1 MKENSHCIRNQ
12 ILLREEN
19 LIMKP
24 TTKILDRIR
33 KNTERNNEEV
43 FTRLYRYMLGP
54 DMYYRAYQNLYAN
67 KGAAT
72 RGVDDDTADGFSEE
86 KINGIISAITD
97 GSYTPKPVRR
107 EYIQKK
113 HNSKKKR
120 LLGIP
125 TFTDKLVQEV
135 LRMILEAVYE
145 PVFLPT
151 SHGFRPGRSCHTA
164 LGDIRHG
171 FNGIKWFIEGDIK
184 GFFDNIDHQVLPVLI
199 GKKIKDARLIQL
211 VQKMLKAGYME
222 DWKYHDTI
230 SGTPQGGIISPLL
243 ANIYLHELDKFVQQL
258 QSEFD
263 RARQQE
269 LTPEY
274 IAMQNKLACNKR
286 HLSKANNRKVVERFL
301 QEKRMLRAQMLRLP
315 AKSQTD
321 KRLKYVRYADDFIIG
336 IKGSK
341 EECEKIKQKIKEFLA
356 MELKLELSEEKTLI
370 THSANYARFLG
381 YDICVR
387 RNNQIKRDS
396 RGFSK
401 RTLSNIV
408 ELNVPLKDKI
418 ERYLFDNDIV
428 EQVNGEL
435 RSKKRNGLIRFTDLE
450 ILTIYNAELRGI
462 CNYYCMASNFNAL
475 HYFAYL
481 MEYSCLKTLAGKHKS
496 MISKIKRKY
505 RDGQGNWSIPYE
517 TRKGVKRMSFAKY
530 QESKKM
536 KAAQDKLPNAAVKA
550 MHSVNSFDSRLK
562 AHTCELCGKTDS
574 RLYEVHHVKRL
585 KDLNGKSIWERAMI
599 ARKRKTIVLCYECH
613 HAIHDGKF

>member
-1 MKENSHCIRNQ
+1 MENTMKPATAILENIRQNSERNQ
-12 ILLREEN
+12 DEI
-19 LIMKP
+19 
-24 TTKILDRIR
+24 
-33 KNTERNNEEV
+33 
-43 FTRLYRYMLGP
+43 FTRLFRYMLRP
-54 DMYYRAYQNLYAN
+54 ELYYLAYKNLYAN
-67 KGAAT
+67 QGAAT
-72 RGVDDDTADGFSEE
+72 RGINTDTADGFSEAKVE
-86 KINGIISAITD
+86 RIIKALSD
-97 GSYTPKPVRR
+97 RSYIPSPVRR
-107 EYIQKK
+107 TYIP
-113 HNSKKKR
+113 KR
-120 LLGIP
+120 NGRLRPLGIP

-286 HLSKANNRKVVERFL
+286 HLSKANNRKVVEQLL

-428 EQVNGEL
+428 EQVSGEL

-496 MISKIKRKY
+496 KISKIKRKY

-599 ARKRKTIVLCYECH
+599 ARKRKTIVLCCECH

>member
-1 MKENSHCIRNQ
+1 
-12 ILLREEN
+12 
-19 LIMKP
+19 
-24 TTKILDRIR
+24 
-33 KNTERNNEEV
+33 
-43 FTRLYRYMLGP
+43 
-54 DMYYRAYQNLYAN
+54 
-67 KGAAT
+67 
-72 RGVDDDTADGFSEE
+72 
-86 KINGIISAITD
+86 
-97 GSYTPKPVRR
+97 
-107 EYIQKK
+107 
-113 HNSKKKR
+113 
-120 LLGIP
+120 
-125 TFTDKLVQEV
+125 
-135 LRMILEAVYE
+135 
-145 PVFLPT
+145 
-151 SHGFRPGRSCHTA
+151 
-164 LGDIRHG
+164 
-171 FNGIKWFIEGDIK
+171 
-184 GFFDNIDHQVLPVLI
+184 
-199 GKKIKDARLIQL
+199 
-211 VQKMLKAGYME
+211 
-222 DWKYHDTI
+222 
-230 SGTPQGGIISPLL
+230 
-243 ANIYLHELDKFVQQL
+243 
-258 QSEFD
+258 
-263 RARQQE
+263 
-269 LTPEY
+269 
-274 IAMQNKLACNKR
+274 MQNKLACNKR
-286 HLSKANNRKVVERFL
+286 RLSKANNRKAVEQLL

-496 MISKIKRKY
+496 KISKIKRKY

-585 KDLNGKSIWERAMI
+585 KDLDGKSIWERAMI

>member
-1 MKENSHCIRNQ
+1 MENTMKPATAILENIRQNSERNQ
-12 ILLREEN
+12 DEI
-19 LIMKP
+19 
-24 TTKILDRIR
+24 
-33 KNTERNNEEV
+33 
-43 FTRLYRYMLGP
+43 FTRLFRYMLRP
-54 DMYYRAYQNLYAN
+54 ELYYLAYKNLYAN
-67 KGAAT
+67 QGAAT
-72 RGVDDDTADGFSEE
+72 RGVNTDTADGFSEAKVE
-86 KINGIISAITD
+86 RIIKALSD
-97 GSYTPKPVRR
+97 GSYIPPPVRR
-107 EYIQKK
+107 TYIP
-113 HNSKKKR
+113 KR
-120 LLGIP
+120 NGRLRPLGIP

-135 LRMILEAVYE
+135 LRMILEAIYE

-164 LGDIRHG
+164 LDDIRHG

-222 DWKYHDTI
+222 NWKCHDTV

-286 HLSKANNRKVVERFL
+286 RLSKANNRKVVEQLL

-496 MISKIKRKY
+496 KISKIKRKY

-517 TRKGVKRMSFAKY
+517 TRKCVKRMSFAKY

>member
-1 MKENSHCIRNQ
+1 MPHMENT
-12 ILLREEN
+12 
-19 LIMKP
+19 MKP
-24 TTKILDRIR
+24 ATAILENIR
-33 KNTERNNEEV
+33 QNSERNKDEI
-43 FTRLYRYMLGP
+43 FTRLFRYMLRP
-54 DMYYRAYQNLYAN
+54 ELYYLAYKNLYAN
-67 KGAAT
+67 QGAAT
-72 RGVDDDTADGFSEE
+72 RGINTDTADGFSEAKVE
-86 KINGIISAITD
+86 RIIKALSD
-97 GSYTPKPVRR
+97 GSYIPSPVRR
-107 EYIQKK
+107 TYIP
-113 HNSKKKR
+113 KR
-120 LLGIP
+120 NGRLRPLGIP

-211 VQKMLKAGYME
+211 VQKMLKAGYVE
-222 DWKYHDTI
+222 DWKYQDTI

-258 QSEFD
+258 QEEFD

-286 HLSKANNRKVVERFL
+286 RLSKANNRKAVEQLL

-408 ELNVPLKDKI
+408 ELCVPLRDKI

-496 MISKIKRKY
+496 KISKIKRKY
-505 RDGQGNWSIPYE
+505 RDGQGNWNIPYE

-599 ARKRKTIVLCYECH
+599 ARKRKTIVLCCECH

>member
-1 MKENSHCIRNQ
+1 MENTMKPATAILENIRQNSERNQ
-12 ILLREEN
+12 DEI
-19 LIMKP
+19 
-24 TTKILDRIR
+24 
-33 KNTERNNEEV
+33 
-43 FTRLYRYMLGP
+43 FTRLFRYMLRP
-54 DMYYRAYQNLYAN
+54 ELYYLAYKNLYAN
-67 KGAAT
+67 QGAAT
-72 RGVDDDTADGFSEE
+72 RGVNTDTADGFSEAKVE
-86 KINGIISAITD
+86 RIIKALSD
-97 GSYTPKPVRR
+97 GSYIPPPVRR
-107 EYIQKK
+107 TYIP
-113 HNSKKKR
+113 KR
-120 LLGIP
+120 NGRLRPLGIP

-135 LRMILEAVYE
+135 LRMILEAIYE

-222 DWKYHDTI
+222 NWKCHDTV

-286 HLSKANNRKVVERFL
+286 RLSKANNRKVVEQLL

-496 MISKIKRKY
+496 KISKIKRKY
-505 RDGQGNWSIPYE
+505 RDGQCNWSIPYE
-517 TRKGVKRMSFAKY
+517 TRKGVRRMSFAKY

>member
-1 MKENSHCIRNQ
+1 MKPATAILENIRQNSERNQ
-12 ILLREEN
+12 DEI
-19 LIMKP
+19 
-24 TTKILDRIR
+24 
-33 KNTERNNEEV
+33 
-43 FTRLYRYMLGP
+43 FTRLFRYMLRP
-54 DMYYRAYQNLYAN
+54 ELYYLAYKNLYAN
-67 KGAAT
+67 QGAAT
-72 RGVDDDTADGFSEE
+72 RGVNTDTADGFSEAKVE
-86 KINGIISAITD
+86 RIIKALSD
-97 GSYTPKPVRR
+97 GSYIPPPVRR
-107 EYIQKK
+107 TYIP
-113 HNSKKKR
+113 KR
-120 LLGIP
+120 NGRLRPLGIP

-164 LGDIRHG
+164 LDDIRHG

-222 DWKYHDTI
+222 NWKCHDTV

-286 HLSKANNRKVVERFL
+286 RLSKANNRKVVEQLL

-496 MISKIKRKY
+496 KISKIKRKY
-505 RDGQGNWSIPYE
+505 RDGQCNWSIPYE
-517 TRKGVKRMSFAKY
+517 TRKGVRRMSFAKY

>member
-1 MKENSHCIRNQ
+1 MENTMKPATAILENIRQNSERNQ
-12 ILLREEN
+12 DEI
-19 LIMKP
+19 
-24 TTKILDRIR
+24 
-33 KNTERNNEEV
+33 
-43 FTRLYRYMLGP
+43 FTRLFRYMLRP
-54 DMYYRAYQNLYAN
+54 ELYYLAYKNLYAN
-67 KGAAT
+67 QGAAT
-72 RGVDDDTADGFSEE
+72 RGINTDTADGFSEAKVE
-86 KINGIISAITD
+86 RIIKALSD
-97 GSYTPKPVRR
+97 RSYIPSPVRR
-107 EYIQKK
+107 TYIP
-113 HNSKKKR
+113 KR
-120 LLGIP
+120 NGRLRPLGIP

-211 VQKMLKAGYME
+211 VQKMLKAGYVE

-258 QSEFD
+258 QAEFD

-286 HLSKANNRKVVERFL
+286 RLSKANNRKAVEQLL

-496 MISKIKRKY
+496 KISKIKRKY

>member
-1 MKENSHCIRNQ
+1 MEKT
-12 ILLREEN
+12 
-19 LIMKP
+19 MKP
-24 TTKILDRIR
+24 ATEILENIR
-33 KNTERNNEEV
+33 QNSERNKDEI
-43 FTRLYRYMLGP
+43 FTRLFRYMLRP
-54 DMYYRAYQNLYAN
+54 ELYYLAYKNLYAN
-67 KGAAT
+67 QGASTKG
-72 RGVDDDTADGFSEE
+72 VNDDTADGFSEA
-86 KINGIISAITD
+86 KVKYIIKALSD
-97 GSYTPKPVRR
+97 GSYMPSPVRR
-107 EYIQKK
+107 TYIP
-113 HNSKKKR
+113 KR
-120 LLGIP
+120 NGRLRPLGVP

-135 LRMILEAVYE
+135 MRMILEAVYE
-145 PVFLPT
+145 PIFLPT

-164 LGDIRHG
+164 LRDIRHG
-171 FNGIKWFIEGDIK
+171 FNGVKWFIEGDIK
-184 GFFDNIDHQVLPVLI
+184 GFFDNIDQQSLTALI
-199 GKKIKDARLIQL
+199 GSKIKDARLIQL

-243 ANIYLHELDKFVQQL
+243 ANIYLHELDMFVRQL
-258 QSEFD
+258 QMEFD
-263 RARQQE
+263 QPRQQNFTSE
-269 LTPEY
+269 YYAAQSKLNRNRKSLNKANTPEEF
-274 IAMQNKLACNKR
+274 
-286 HLSKANNRKVVERFL
+286 ERL
-301 QEKRMLRAQMLRLP
+301 LCEKRELRAQMLRLP
-315 AKSQTD
+315 AKSPTD

-341 EECEKIKQKIKEFLA
+341 EECERIKLQIRGFLA
-356 MELKLELSEEKTLI
+356 ERLKLELSDEKTLI

-428 EQVNGEL
+428 EQINGEL
-435 RSKKRNGLIRFTDLE
+435 RPKKRSRLIRFTDLE
-450 ILTIYNAELRGI
+450 ILMIYNAELRGI
-462 CNYYCMASNFNAL
+462 CNYYCMASNFNSL

-496 MISKIKRKY
+496 KISKIKRKY

-517 TRKGVKRMSFAKY
+517 TRKGEKRMSFAKY
-530 QESKKM
+530 QESRKM
-536 KAAQDKLPNAAVKA
+536 KAAQDKLPNAAVKT

-613 HAIHDGKF
+613 HAIHDGMF

>member
-1 MKENSHCIRNQ
+1 M
-12 ILLREEN
+12 
-19 LIMKP
+19 
-24 TTKILDRIR
+24 
-33 KNTERNNEEV
+33 
-43 FTRLYRYMLGP
+43 
-54 DMYYRAYQNLYAN
+54 
-67 KGAAT
+67 
-72 RGVDDDTADGFSEE
+72 
-86 KINGIISAITD
+86 
-97 GSYTPKPVRR
+97 
-107 EYIQKK
+107 
-113 HNSKKKR
+113 
-120 LLGIP
+120 
-125 TFTDKLVQEV
+125 
-135 LRMILEAVYE
+135 
-145 PVFLPT
+145 
-151 SHGFRPGRSCHTA
+151 
-164 LGDIRHG
+164 
-171 FNGIKWFIEGDIK
+171 
-184 GFFDNIDHQVLPVLI
+184 
-199 GKKIKDARLIQL
+199 
-211 VQKMLKAGYME
+211 
-222 DWKYHDTI
+222 
-230 SGTPQGGIISPLL
+230 
-243 ANIYLHELDKFVQQL
+243 
-258 QSEFD
+258 
-263 RARQQE
+263 
-269 LTPEY
+269 
-274 IAMQNKLACNKR
+274 
-286 HLSKANNRKVVERFL
+286 
-301 QEKRMLRAQMLRLP
+301 
-315 AKSQTD
+315 
-321 KRLKYVRYADDFIIG
+321 RYADDFLVGIIG
-336 IKGSK
+336 GKQDAEQLKQNLAVFLKEQLGLTLSDSK
-341 EECEKIKQKIKEFLA
+341 TK
-356 MELKLELSEEKTLI
+356 I
-370 THSANYARFLG
+370 THTTQKARFLG
-381 YDICVR
+381 FDITITRSQALRKNAKGQLRRAFYGNVMLYVPKEKWANKLLELKAIRVKTDEKGKDHWRAAGRGDIFNRTDIEILSKYNAEVRGMYNYYRIADNVCV
-387 RNNQIKRDS
+387 IGHFAGLMKHSKRDS

-496 MISKIKRKY
+496 KISKIKRKY

>member
-1 MKENSHCIRNQ
+1 MENTMKPATAILENIRQNSERNQ
-12 ILLREEN
+12 DEI
-19 LIMKP
+19 
-24 TTKILDRIR
+24 
-33 KNTERNNEEV
+33 
-43 FTRLYRYMLGP
+43 FTRLFRYMLRP
-54 DMYYRAYQNLYAN
+54 ELYYLAYKNLYAN
-67 KGAAT
+67 QGAAT
-72 RGVDDDTADGFSEE
+72 RGINTDTADGFSEAKVE
-86 KINGIISAITD
+86 RIIKALSD
-97 GSYTPKPVRR
+97 RSYIPSPVRR
-107 EYIQKK
+107 TYIP
-113 HNSKKKR
+113 KR
-120 LLGIP
+120 NGRLRPLGIP

-286 HLSKANNRKVVERFL
+286 RLSKANNRKAVEQLL

-496 MISKIKRKY
+496 KISKIKRKY

>member
-1 MKENSHCIRNQ
+1 MPHMENTMKPATAILENIRQNSERNQ
-12 ILLREEN
+12 DEI
-19 LIMKP
+19 
-24 TTKILDRIR
+24 
-33 KNTERNNEEV
+33 
-43 FTRLYRYMLGP
+43 FTRLFRYMLRP
-54 DMYYRAYQNLYAN
+54 ELYYLAYKNLYAN
-67 KGAAT
+67 QGAAT
-72 RGVDDDTADGFSEE
+72 RGVNTDTADGFSEAKVE
-86 KINGIISAITD
+86 RIIKALSD
-97 GSYTPKPVRR
+97 GSYIPPPVRR
-107 EYIQKK
+107 TYIP
-113 HNSKKKR
+113 KR
-120 LLGIP
+120 NGRLRPLGIP

-164 LGDIRHG
+164 LDDIRHG

-222 DWKYHDTI
+222 NWKCHDTV

-286 HLSKANNRKVVERFL
+286 RLSKANNRKVVEQLL

-496 MISKIKRKY
+496 KISKIKRKY
-505 RDGQGNWSIPYE
+505 RDGQCNWSIPYE
-517 TRKGVKRMSFAKY
+517 TRKGVRRMSFAKY

>member
-1 MKENSHCIRNQ
+1 MENTMKPATAILENIRQNSERNQ
-12 ILLREEN
+12 DEI
-19 LIMKP
+19 
-24 TTKILDRIR
+24 
-33 KNTERNNEEV
+33 
-43 FTRLYRYMLGP
+43 FTRLFRYMLRP
-54 DMYYRAYQNLYAN
+54 ELYYLAYKNLYAN
-67 KGAAT
+67 QGAAT
-72 RGVDDDTADGFSEE
+72 RGVNTDTADGFSEAKVE
-86 KINGIISAITD
+86 RIIKALSD
-97 GSYTPKPVRR
+97 GSYIPPPVRR
-107 EYIQKK
+107 TYIP
-113 HNSKKKR
+113 KR
-120 LLGIP
+120 NGRLRPLGIP

-164 LGDIRHG
+164 LDDIRHG

-222 DWKYHDTI
+222 NWKCHDTV

-286 HLSKANNRKVVERFL
+286 RLSKANNRKVVEQLL

-381 YDICVR
+381 YDIRVR

-462 CNYYCMASNFNAL
+462 CNYYCMASNFNTL

-496 MISKIKRKY
+496 KISKIKRKY

-517 TRKGVKRMSFAKY
+517 TRKGVRRMSFAKY

-585 KDLNGKSIWERAMI
+585 KDLDGKSIWERAMI

>member
-1 MKENSHCIRNQ
+1 MPHMENTMKPATAILENIRQNSERNQ
-12 ILLREEN
+12 DEI
-19 LIMKP
+19 
-24 TTKILDRIR
+24 
-33 KNTERNNEEV
+33 
-43 FTRLYRYMLGP
+43 FTRLFRYMLRP
-54 DMYYRAYQNLYAN
+54 ELYYLAYKNLYAN
-67 KGAAT
+67 QGAAT
-72 RGVDDDTADGFSEE
+72 RGINTDTADGFSEAKVE
-86 KINGIISAITD
+86 RIIKVLSD
-97 GSYTPKPVRR
+97 GSYIPSPVRR
-107 EYIQKK
+107 TYIP
-113 HNSKKKR
+113 KR
-120 LLGIP
+120 NGRLRPLGIP

-286 HLSKANNRKVVERFL
+286 RLSKANNRKVVEQLL

-341 EECEKIKQKIKEFLA
+341 EECEKIKQKIKGFLA

-408 ELNVPLKDKI
+408 ELNAPLKDKI

-496 MISKIKRKY
+496 KISKIKRKY

>member
-1 MKENSHCIRNQ
+1 MPHVENTMKPATAILENIRQNSERNQ
-12 ILLREEN
+12 DEI
-19 LIMKP
+19 
-24 TTKILDRIR
+24 
-33 KNTERNNEEV
+33 
-43 FTRLYRYMLGP
+43 FTRLFRYMLRP
-54 DMYYRAYQNLYAN
+54 ELYYLAYKNLYAN
-67 KGAAT
+67 QGTAT
-72 RGVDDDTADGFSEE
+72 REINTDTADGFSEAKVE
-86 KINGIISAITD
+86 RIIKALSD
-97 GSYTPKPVRR
+97 GSYIPPPVRR
-107 EYIQKK
+107 TYIP
-113 HNSKKKR
+113 KR
-120 LLGIP
+120 NGRLRPLGIP

-222 DWKYHDTI
+222 DWKYYDTI
-230 SGTPQGGIISPLL
+230 SGAPQGGIISPLL
-243 ANIYLHELDKFVQQL
+243 ANIYLHELDNFVQQL

-286 HLSKANNRKVVERFL
+286 HLSKANNRKVVEQLL

-381 YDICVR
+381 YDIRVR

-462 CNYYCMASNFNAL
+462 CNYYCMASNFNTL

-496 MISKIKRKY
+496 KISKIKRKY

-517 TRKGVKRMSFAKY
+517 TRKGVRRMSFAKY

-585 KDLNGKSIWERAMI
+585 KDLDGKSIWERAMI

>member
-1 MKENSHCIRNQ
+1 MENTMKPATAILENIRQNSERNQ
-12 ILLREEN
+12 DEI
-19 LIMKP
+19 
-24 TTKILDRIR
+24 
-33 KNTERNNEEV
+33 
-43 FTRLYRYMLGP
+43 FTRLFRYMLRP
-54 DMYYRAYQNLYAN
+54 ELYYLAYKNLYAN
-67 KGAAT
+67 QGAAT
-72 RGVDDDTADGFSEE
+72 RGVNTDTADGFSEAKVE
-86 KINGIISAITD
+86 RIIKALSD
-97 GSYTPKPVRR
+97 GSYIPPPVRR
-107 EYIQKK
+107 TYIP
-113 HNSKKKR
+113 KR
-120 LLGIP
+120 NGRLRPLGIP

-164 LGDIRHG
+164 LDDIRHG

-222 DWKYHDTI
+222 NWKCHDTV

-286 HLSKANNRKVVERFL
+286 RLSKANNRKVVEQLL

-496 MISKIKRKY
+496 KISKIKRKY
-505 RDGQGNWSIPYE
+505 RDGQCNWSIPYE
-517 TRKGVKRMSFAKY
+517 TRKGVRRMSFAKY

>member
-1 MKENSHCIRNQ
+1 MPHVENTMKPATAILENIRQNSERNQ
-12 ILLREEN
+12 DEI
-19 LIMKP
+19 
-24 TTKILDRIR
+24 
-33 KNTERNNEEV
+33 
-43 FTRLYRYMLGP
+43 FTRLFRYMLRP
-54 DMYYRAYQNLYAN
+54 ELYYLAYKNLYAN
-67 KGAAT
+67 QGAAT
-72 RGVDDDTADGFSEE
+72 RGVNTDTADGFSEAKVE
-86 KINGIISAITD
+86 RIIKALSD
-97 GSYTPKPVRR
+97 GSYIPPPVRR
-107 EYIQKK
+107 TYIP
-113 HNSKKKR
+113 KR
-120 LLGIP
+120 NGRLRPLGIP

-164 LGDIRHG
+164 LDDIRHG

-222 DWKYHDTI
+222 NWKCHDTV

-286 HLSKANNRKVVERFL
+286 RLSKANNRKVVEQLL

-381 YDICVR
+381 YDIRVR

-462 CNYYCMASNFNAL
+462 CNYYCMASNFNTL

-496 MISKIKRKY
+496 KISKIKRKY

-517 TRKGVKRMSFAKY
+517 TRKGVRRMSFAKY

-585 KDLNGKSIWERAMI
+585 KDLDGKSIWERAMI